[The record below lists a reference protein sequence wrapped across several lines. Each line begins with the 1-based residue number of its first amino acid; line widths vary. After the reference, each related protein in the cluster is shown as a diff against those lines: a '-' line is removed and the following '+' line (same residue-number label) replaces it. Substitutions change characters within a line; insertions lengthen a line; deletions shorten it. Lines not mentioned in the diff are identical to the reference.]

1 MKMEDPGVIRLTP
14 GFFYRDAEPVR
25 PGRGWRVRRF
35 VSFCILV
42 SVCGFGAVSCGDGKD
57 VTRETTIERLFEKN
71 KVTIAITDSGL
82 GGLSITADVVRK
94 MESHKIFGEADIIF
108 YNALFSNEGG
118 YNSLADRREKI
129 RVFDRALKGLK
140 DNYEPDVIII
150 GCNTLSVIYEDTEF
164 AKRARMPVVGIVET
178 GVDLMARNLDAVPGS
193 KAIVFGT
200 QTTIDE
206 EAHKAGLIEAG
217 ISGERI
223 IAQACPDLTEYIE
236 KGYDSEETGMLIA
249 AYVDEALEGIGKPP
263 GAFFASLNCT
273 HYGYS
278 MELWK
283 DAFETAGAPPLS
295 ILNPNEELVDFLFPP
310 RLAGRNEKS
319 KITVRVVSK
328 VEIERDRLESIAG
341 FIRGISPRTAEA
353 LLAYEL
359 KEDLFQR
366 D

>member
-1 MKMEDPGVIRLTP
+1 MRC
-14 GFFYRDAEPVR
+14 
-25 PGRGWRVRRF
+25 F
-35 VSFCILV
+35 VAVLV
-42 SVCGFGAVSCGDGKD
+42 VLSAICAGGVSCGDEKD
-57 VTRETTIERLFEKN
+57 VAREAMLERLFDKK

-94 MESHKIFGEADIIF
+94 METHKIFRESDIIF

-129 RVFDRALKGLK
+129 RIFDRALKGLK

-150 GCNTLSVIYEDTEF
+150 GCNTLSAIYEETDF
-164 AKRARMPVVGIVET
+164 AKRARIPVVGIVET

-193 KAIVFGT
+193 KVIIFGT
-200 QTTIDE
+200 QTTIE
-206 EAHKAGLIEAG
+206 EGVHASKLMESGV
-217 ISGERI
+217 SGERI
-223 IAQACPDLTEYIE
+223 IGQACPDLTEYIE

-249 AYVDEALEGIGKPP
+249 AYVDEALEKTGKVP

-278 MELWK
+278 MGLWK
-283 DAFETAGAPPLS
+283 DAFETAGAPPLA

-310 RLAGRNEKS
+310 RLTGRNEES

-328 VEIERDRLESIAG
+328 VEIEKDRLESIAG

-353 LLAYEL
+353 LLTYEL

>member
-1 MKMEDPGVIRLTP
+1 MKMEDPGVICLTP

-35 VSFCILV
+35 VSFLILI
-42 SVCGFGAVSCGDGKD
+42 SVCGAGGVSCGGERN
-57 VTRETTIERLFEKN
+57 VTRETMLEQLFDKG

-94 MESHKIFGEADIIF
+94 METHKIFGEADIIF

-129 RVFDRALKGLK
+129 RIFDRALEGLE
-140 DNYEPDVIII
+140 DTYDPDVIVI
-150 GCNTLSVIYEDTEF
+150 GCNTLSVIYEETEF
-164 AKRARMPVVGIVET
+164 AKRARIPVVGIVET
-178 GVDLMARNLDAVPGS
+178 GVDLIARNLNAVPGS
-193 KAIVFGT
+193 KAIIFGT
-200 QTTIDE
+200 QTTIE
-206 EAHKAGLIEAG
+206 EGVHASKLMESR

-223 IAQACPDLTEYIE
+223 IGQACPDLTEYIE

-249 AYVDEALEGIGKPP
+249 AYVDEALGKMGEVP
-263 GAFFASLNCT
+263 GPFFVSLNCT
-273 HYGYS
+273 HFGYS
-278 MELWK
+278 TELWK
-283 DAFETAGAPPLS
+283 DAFETAGAPPLA
-295 ILNPNEELVDFLFPP
+295 ILNPNEELVDFLFPR
-310 RLAGRNEKS
+310 RLTGRNETS

-328 VEIERDRLESIAG
+328 VEIEKARLESIAG

-353 LLAYEL
+353 LLTYEL